1 MNLTHEDVQEI
12 LRLLDDSSF
21 DELQLETDRFK
32 LTLRRAGASGWT
44 QETNTLAT
52 ARVMKEEPPAAPT
65 SEDTIARNTGYPA
78 APTNQG
84 ATAPSSATAPAAA
97 PTAATAADAPRVAP
111 ATAPL
116 AATPAAP
123 TTINI
128 LTPIIGTFYRAPKP
142 GAAPFVEVGSE
153 VTPDT
158 VVGIIETM
166 KLMNSVYAGAHG
178 KVSEICQGDGK
189 FVEQDQVLMRLNP
202 A

>member
-1 MNLTHEDVQEI
+1 VNLTHEDVQEI
-12 LRLLDDSSF
+12 LRLLDASPF

-65 SEDTIARNTGYPA
+65 SEDAIARNTGYPA

-97 PTAATAADAPRVAP
+97 PAAATAADAPRVAP

-116 AATPAAP
+116 AATP

-142 GAAPFVEVGSE
+142 GTAPFVEVGSE
-153 VTPDT
+153 VTPNT

-178 KVSEICQGDGK
+178 KVVEICQGDGK